1 MDNSIDVYTMKAR
14 GGDCFVVDF
23 RNGHAILIDGG
34 YTDTCTYELIPMLKR
49 MKADGIELDWVILT
63 HYDDDHING
72 LARFIKK
79 NGKKGSEK
87 IISVGGIIANGF
99 SNVAEDDD
107 GGKTLE
113 AISEQI
119 VEIEVGAKRE
129 YDFEHECLKNG
140 YAVNEFKRGG
150 GVVSGDI
157 LELNGYV
164 IKFVSPSRE
173 ALDKYYAEMKE
184 KVRESEFPLSRLNLQ
199 NMAINCQARAEDA
212 VITER
217 RVSAP
222 GICDISQWTELDYTR
237 KLTMP
242 NRSSLAFEL
251 SYGGKKL
258 LFCGDADMKEYRE
271 LLSDSYDL
279 IKLSH
284 HGTVRGNE
292 CFFGE
297 GKVTSDVYLISTDGS
312 RVDRSHPSRRLL
324 GELITDGREK
334 TLLFNYNIVITS
346 NEDFNLLKSEK
357 QREKYGFKALLGRNR
372 YSV

>member
-1 MDNSIDVYTMKAR
+1 MEGRIAVYALHAR

-23 RNGHAILIDGG
+23 GNGHALLIDGG
-34 YTDTCTYELIPMLKR
+34 YSDTCTEELIPMLKR
-49 MKADGIELDWVILT
+49 MRADGIRLDLVILT

-72 LARFIKK
+72 LVRFIRE

-87 IISVGGIIANGF
+87 IIAVGGIIVNGF
-99 SNVAEDDD
+99 SNIADEDD
-107 GGKTLE
+107 GGQTLGT
-113 AISEQI
+113 ISERI
-119 VEIEVGAKRE
+119 VEREVGAKRE
-129 YDFEHECLKNG
+129 YDFEQDCLNNG
-140 YAVNEFKRGG
+140 YSINEFKKGE

-173 ALDKYYAEMKE
+173 MLDEYYADMKE
-184 KVRESEFPLSRLNLQ
+184 KVRKRGSTISKLNLQ
-199 NMAINCQARAEDA
+199 NMAINCQACTEDS

-217 RVSAP
+217 NVSAP
-222 GICDISQWTELDYTR
+222 GICDISQWTELEYSR
-237 KLTMP
+237 KLTLP
-242 NRSSLAFEL
+242 NQSSLAFEL

-271 LLSDSYDL
+271 FLSESYDL

-297 GKVTSDVYLISTDGS
+297 SKVASDVYLISTDGS
-312 RVDRSHPSRRLL
+312 RVGRSHPSRRLL
-324 GELITDGREK
+324 GEIITDGREK
-334 TLLFNYNIVITS
+334 TLVFNYNIVITS
-346 NEDFNLLKSEK
+346 DEDYSLLKSEE
-357 QREKYGFKALLGRNR
+357 QREKYGFRALFGRNR
-372 YSV
+372 FSV